1 MKISLVLSLR
11 KVIVYIQKQ
20 TCSKRPTIVLLF
32 GLDMTL
38 QHATQIVK
46 ISFQLALD

>member
-20 TCSKRPTIVLLF
+20 TRSKRTTIVLLF
-32 GLDMTL
+32 GLVMTL
-38 QHATQIVK
+38 QHFTRIVK
-46 ISFQLALD
+46 ISFQLALE